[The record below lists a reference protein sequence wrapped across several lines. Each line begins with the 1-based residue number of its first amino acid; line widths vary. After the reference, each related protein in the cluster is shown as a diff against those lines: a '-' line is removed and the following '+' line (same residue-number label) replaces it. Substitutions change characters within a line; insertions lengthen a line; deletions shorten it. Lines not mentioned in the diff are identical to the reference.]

1 MAAVNHACRP
11 FGNTFVSRWAM
22 PKIVDRDARRAEIAE
37 AVMRVIARD
46 GIEGASVRTIA
57 AESGW
62 SAGAVRHYFSSQDE
76 LLGFAA
82 DFVMRRIEGRLQAAI
97 DDGARPGRA
106 RVTHLLEQ
114 LLPLDGERIAESRV
128 WLALLVRCSRD
139 PGLDELRL
147 RGWDGQRELCRMAV
161 CELRGLPWP
170 ASIGDADP
178 DGGADAGAA
187 PDAVAAADLHAFL
200 DGLTLQAALVPER
213 LTARAARLALAAY
226 LDRL

>member
-97 DDGARPGRA
+97 DDGAGPGRA
-106 RVTHLLEQ
+106 RVTHMLEQ
-114 LLPLDGERIAESRV
+114 LLPLDVERIAESRV
-128 WLALLVRCSRD
+128 WIALLVRCSRD

-170 ASIGDADP
+170 PSIGDADP

-187 PDAVAAADLHAFL
+187 TDRAAAELHAFL

-213 LTARAARLALAAY
+213 LTAGSARSALAAY
-226 LDRL
+226 LDRI